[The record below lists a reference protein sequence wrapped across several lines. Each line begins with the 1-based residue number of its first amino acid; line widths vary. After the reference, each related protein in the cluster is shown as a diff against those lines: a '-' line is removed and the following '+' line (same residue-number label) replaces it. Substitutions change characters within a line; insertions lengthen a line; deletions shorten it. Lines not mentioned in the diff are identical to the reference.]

1 MNPKMKKGTVFVE
14 SGKPLRFEA
23 SDESDAP
30 PTPEQANA
38 NLIAD
43 ALKAYCKSARDLVAG
58 KFAYLAEVAPRH
70 LRLVS
75 VAKGKI
81 VRRNLHFRRFSGQ
94 VLLAS
99 KKRDVSHLRDD
110 SLHRTACLCRPLLD
124 GQRSVRPAAGVFQL
138 AELSRGAAGNAADE
152 LCGSRTAA
160 AGRAA

>member
-1 MNPKMKKGTVFVE
+1 MVGLGPVHRITEPCSPE
-14 SGKPLRFEA
+14 STHFTTE
-23 SDESDAP
+23 
-30 PTPEQANA
+30 T
-38 NLIAD
+38 
-43 ALKAYCKSARDLVAG
+43 
-58 KFAYLAEVAPRH
+58 
-70 LRLVS
+70 RLVS

-81 VRRNLHFRRFSGQ
+81 VRRNLHYRRFSGQ